1 MSKCE
6 HCIVRQFS
14 SLNALNKSELI
25 RISECKE
32 SVIIKKG
39 EVIFEEGQHL
49 DGIYCIRSGICK
61 LTKLSDNGRQQIIKF
76 VKSGDLLG
84 QRTVISNDTVN
95 LSAIAIQ
102 DMEVCFIPKN
112 EIQDAFQN
120 NQRFSGEVIKVLCN
134 DLREADNT
142 IVSMAQ
148 KPVKERLAYYLLHLL
163 EDFGVD
169 EEGFLAVQLSREEIA
184 GMVGTATESLI
195 RMLSDYSKKGLI
207 ETKGKRIKILDTMQM
222 ERLSE
227 GF

>member
-6 HCIVRQFS
+6 QCIIRQFS

-32 SVIIKKG
+32 TVTIKKG
-39 EVIFEEGQHL
+39 EEIFREGQHL
-49 DGIYCIRSGICK
+49 DGVYCIKSGICK

-76 VKSGDLLG
+76 VKTGDLLG
-84 QRTVISNDTVN
+84 QRTVVSNDTVN
-95 LSAIAIQ
+95 LSAIAVQ
-102 DMEVCFIPKN
+102 DMEVCFIPKQ
-112 EIQDAFQN
+112 EINQAFQE
-120 NQRFSGEVIKVLCN
+120 NQKFSGEVIKVLCN

-148 KPVKERLAYYLLHLL
+148 KPVKERLAYFLLHFND
-163 EDFGVD
+163 DFGVD
-169 EEGFLAVQLSREEIA
+169 DEGFLAVQLSREEIA

-195 RMLSDYSKKGLI
+195 RMLSEFGKKGLI
-207 ETKGKRIKILDTMQM
+207 QTKGKRIKIVDNAEL
-222 ERLSE
+222 ERLAE

>member
-6 HCIVRQFS
+6 HCIIRQFS
-14 SLNALNKSELI
+14 SLKALNKSELI
-25 RISECKE
+25 RIADCKE
-32 SVIIKKG
+32 SMIIKRG

-148 KPVKERLAYYLLHLL
+148 KPVKERLAYYLLNLYK
-163 EDFGVD
+163 DFGVD
-169 EEGFLAVQLSREEIA
+169 DEGYLSVQLSREEIA

-195 RMLSDYSKKGLI
+195 RMLSEFNKKGVI
-207 ETKGKRIKILDTMQM
+207 ETKGKRIKLLNPSMM
-222 ERLSE
+222 ERLAE
-227 GF
+227 GY

>member
-14 SLNALNKSELI
+14 SLNALNKNELI

-39 EVIFEEGQHL
+39 EVIFQEGQHL
-49 DGIYCIRSGICK
+49 DGIYCVRSGICK

-95 LSAIAIQ
+95 LTATAIQ
-102 DMEVCFIPKN
+102 DMDVCFIPKS
-112 EIQDAFQN
+112 EIHEAFTQ
-120 NQRFSGEVIKVLCN
+120 NQRFSGEVIKVLCH

-142 IVSMAQ
+142 IVNMAQ
-148 KPVKERLAYYLLHLL
+148 KPVRERLAYFLLHFHD
-163 EDFGVD
+163 DFGLD
-169 EEGFLAVQLSREEIA
+169 EEGYLSVQLSREEIA

-195 RMLSDYSKKGLI
+195 RMLSEFSKKGLI
-207 ETKGKRIKILDTMQM
+207 ETKGKRIKITDNIQM
-222 ERLSE
+222 ERLAE